1 MQKKINLPNQKDTYN
16 AISKSNIVISP
27 LSTIMIETILSGR
40 IAVAFFIPKE
50 IDNPLFNKVLL
61 NLDYLKEMLDEGF
74 LPVCSTSHEIFKVI
88 NKLKNYDEYRLC
100 LEKTDETH

>member
-40 IAVAFFIPKE
+40 IAVALSKE

-61 NLDYLKEMLDEGF
+61 NHDYLKEMLDEGAFSQFAVHHMKF
-74 LPVCSTSHEIFKVI
+74 LKLSI
-88 NKLKNYDEYRLC
+88 N
-100 LEKTDETH
+100 